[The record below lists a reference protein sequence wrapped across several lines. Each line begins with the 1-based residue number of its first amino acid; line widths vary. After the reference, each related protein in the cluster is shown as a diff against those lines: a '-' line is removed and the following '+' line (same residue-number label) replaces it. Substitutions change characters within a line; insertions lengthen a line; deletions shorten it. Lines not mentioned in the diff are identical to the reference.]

1 MKVGDLV
8 ELSAYGKKLACNFA
22 ARGAVG
28 LVTEIDG
35 MKSFPNHA
43 GTAITVHWS
52 GHDKPMFQVRRD
64 LKHVK

>member
-8 ELSAYGKKLACNFA
+8 ELSAYGKKLTCNFA

-28 LVTEIDG
+28 LVTDIENL
-35 MKSFPNHA
+35 SSVPRHP
-43 GTAITVHWS
+43 GTHVTVHWS

-64 LKHVK
+64 LKHIK